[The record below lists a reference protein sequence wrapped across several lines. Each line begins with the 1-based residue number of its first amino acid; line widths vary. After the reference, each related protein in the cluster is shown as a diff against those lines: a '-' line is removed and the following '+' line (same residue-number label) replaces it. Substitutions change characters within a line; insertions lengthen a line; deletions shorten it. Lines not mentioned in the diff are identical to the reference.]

1 MKKRILVCLAA
12 LSLLLACLAGCGS
25 KNTRAVGTCA
35 GYDVAF
41 EELRYVALSV
51 QDLLKEQYGEDA
63 WKDHR
68 AELEAEVSAR
78 IAKDYN
84 VLAAAAQ
91 YLPDRRPDD
100 KDLAKR
106 VDAAVAEATDALGG
120 KAEYKQYLK
129 DLGMTEHLFRFHI
142 AKAMIEEELSDVLF
156 AGTELENKETFSAWL
171 TKGNFVHVRQIFAQ
185 TEADAQL
192 IRTAIVGGAE
202 PDDAV
207 KLAGGAYARPA
218 SYLVRGLAVDQT
230 LEADA
235 FALAAVGDV
244 SQPRETDDGWRI
256 LVRTDDNAETFLANQ
271 ASAYLDRCRKVR
283 AEVILAEFE
292 RATVFELNAYG
303 KTIDLLNIR

>member
-25 KNTRAVGTCA
+25 KNTRTVGTCA

-84 VLAAAAQ
+84 VLAAAAH

-100 KDLAKR
+100 KDLSKQ
-106 VDAAVAEATDALGG
+106 VDAAVSEAIEALGG
-120 KAEYKQYLK
+120 KKEYKQYLK

-142 AKAMIEEELSDVLF
+142 AKAMIEEELSDALF
-156 AGTELENKETFSAWL
+156 AGTDFENRETFSEWL
-171 TKGNFVHVRQIFAQ
+171 TKGNFVHIRQIFAQ
-185 TEADAQL
+185 TETDAEL
-192 IRTAIVGGAE
+192 IRTAMIGGAT
-202 PDDAV
+202 PDEAV
-207 KLAGGAYARPA
+207 KLASGAYARPA

-235 FALAAVGDV
+235 FALASVGDV
-244 SQPRETDDGWRI
+244 SQPRQTDDGYRI
-256 LVRTDDNAETFLANQ
+256 LIRTDDNTEAFLANQ
-271 ASAYLDRCRKVR
+271 ASAYLDRFRKVR
-283 AEVILAEFE
+283 AEAILAEFE
-292 RATVFELNAYG
+292 KSTVFEPNDYG
-303 KTIDLLNIR
+303 KTIDLLTIR